1 MITGERGEDK
11 LAAVRH
17 LDISDVVSRG
27 TGPTGFGPQ
36 SKSVTTLKRDARKAV
51 ALIVGVV
58 ALAGVVTLQKIHH
71 GSSACGVRGFSSD
84 DLHHQT
90 CSGVGREFIAILT
103 VWITRHVLATV
114 RVFKI

>member
-27 TGPTGFGPQ
+27 AGPTGFGPQ
-36 SKSVTTLKRDARKAV
+36 SKSLTTLKRDARKAA
-51 ALIVGVV
+51 ALIVGVA
-58 ALAGVVTLQKIHH
+58 ALSRVVPLQKIHH
-71 GSSACGVRGFSSD
+71 GGGAGGVRGVSGD

-90 CSGVGREFIAILT
+90 RSP
-103 VWITRHVLATV
+103 V
-114 RVFKI
+114 RSAGHTPEAHDGH